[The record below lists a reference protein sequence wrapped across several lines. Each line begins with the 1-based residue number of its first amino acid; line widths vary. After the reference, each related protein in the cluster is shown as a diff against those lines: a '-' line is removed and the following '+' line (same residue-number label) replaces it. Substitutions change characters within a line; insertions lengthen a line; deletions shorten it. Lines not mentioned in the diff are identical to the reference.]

1 MLGGLAVCGLCGAGW
16 GLSLVLFVRPTP
28 FVPRG
33 GADARL
39 NGPLLPWD
47 EHDRIYARA
56 SEPLVLRLKAASGS
70 GGVGA
75 GELLYIGVRHTQDAA
90 EPVLAEIERLWGE
103 FRPTVALCEG
113 RTRRFV
119 WMPRAETGRFTES
132 DLVFV
137 MARRSGIDCL
147 SLEPTGEAEAGA
159 LVESFPRDTVAAFL
173 TLRGVFSESRGT
185 SDDPDGLA
193 MELLEKRAG
202 MGELRGA
209 VTGIADLD
217 RVWAREAGATGAE
230 GGADWRTLSDFPK
243 GTGFDAVA
251 NASRE
256 FRGVHMMRTL
266 VELSRRGERVLAV
279 VGKSHVIRQEGILR
293 RAMDGERVPETPKS
307 GG

>member
-1 MLGGLAVCGLCGAGW
+1 MQSARWASGAEAAAFNPQEAGMANAITRTRRWVLLGGLAVCGLCGAGW

-70 GGVGA
+70 GGDGA

-137 MARRSGIDCL
+137 MARRSGIDRK
-147 SLEPTGEAEAGA
+147 S
-159 LVESFPRDTVAAFL
+159 
-173 TLRGVFSESRGT
+173 
-185 SDDPDGLA
+185 
-193 MELLEKRAG
+193 
-202 MGELRGA
+202 
-209 VTGIADLD
+209 
-217 RVWAREAGATGAE
+217 
-230 GGADWRTLSDFPK
+230 
-243 GTGFDAVA
+243 
-251 NASRE
+251 
-256 FRGVHMMRTL
+256 
-266 VELSRRGERVLAV
+266 V
-279 VGKSHVIRQEGILR
+279 V
-293 RAMDGERVPETPKS
+293 
-307 GG
+307 